1 MKYYVFFLFTLIAV
15 WVSLPARLSAQEGDT
30 VTARKLEITEAK
42 LGSNVEDRVL
52 TGEDSTFSLG
62 SKVFLWM
69 KITGA
74 SSDEITVT
82 WKFGTMTH
90 ATTLTVGGSPWRTW
104 ATKIVGKAGDWSV
117 SVTDSSGSVLKE
129 LSFKILNEN

>member
-1 MKYYVFFLFTLIAV
+1 MTRLMIPALLVLGAVFFFQGKV
-15 WVSLPARLSAQEGDT
+15 VCQENEKPAGG
-30 VTARKLEITEAK
+30 LEITEAK

-52 TGEDSTFSLG
+52 NGEDSTFSLG

-82 WKFGTMTH
+82 WKFGAMTH

-117 SVTDSSGSVLKE
+117 SVTDSSGAVLKE
-129 LSFKILNEN
+129 MSFKVLNEN

>member
-1 MKYYVFFLFTLIAV
+1 MLRKYSLVALILTCSLFLRQNL
-15 WVSLPARLSAQEGDT
+15 RAQEEDS
-30 VTARKLEITEAK
+30 TASRLQIVEAK

-52 TGEDSTFSLG
+52 TGEDSTFG
-62 SKVFLWM
+62 VNKKVFLWM

-82 WKFGTMTH
+82 WKFGAMTH

-117 SVTDSSGSVLKE
+117 SVTDSSGAVLKE
-129 LSFKILNEN
+129 LSFKVLNEN